1 MLSLPG
7 VASWGMYHGLVAK
20 YLSLSLLKQSA
31 NYAVIMATF
40 NFTMMTLLA
49 AAVVIILSI
58 GGSKFYDRYKDEG
71 YFNVVV
77 CLYFY
82 ALACLV
88 VNFFC
93 SILMLSDAA
102 HIFLNISM
110 IFCVNSMIHVLVLIF
125 AFIRIHIRSASY

>member
-1 MLSLPG
+1 
-7 VASWGMYHGLVAK
+7 MYHGLVVRFF
-20 YLSLSLLKQSA
+20 SLTLLKQAA

-58 GGSKFYDRYKDEG
+58 GGSKFYERYKEEG

-82 ALACLV
+82 ALMCLV

-102 HIFLNISM
+102 HVFFNTSM
-110 IFCVNSMIHVLVLIF
+110 ILCVNSMVHVLVLIF
-125 AFIRIHIRSASY
+125 AFIRIHIRSAAY